1 MILKYQKSLISM
13 DLLLFYRKLSN
24 KGIFCK
30 TTTSYID
37 IFILYCYNFN
47 KTIYNTPKKMRK
59 TAMKHAINED
69 IYYATQKEIISDVF
83 KIRFCGITYPDKTY
97 EISRVNPSSICI
109 EYVEKGSG
117 TVHAG
122 NKTFHPEEGDS
133 YILHTKT
140 YHHYYSNPS
149 NPWKKHF
156 VVICGSLIEN
166 LIEGYQLNNAYL
178 FKGLDT
184 KEELEKII
192 ELAKNKKGDL
202 TYEVISIVNKILYKM
217 KMHTL
222 LEKKAPDIAEKMR
235 DFLNEN
241 AVNKFRIEDLC
252 EYVSKSESHTIR
264 IFKEAY
270 GITPYAYVLN
280 KKISLAKDLLVNTN
294 LPIKQ
299 VSSNLNFADE
309 YYFSNVFKAKV
320 GLSPNNYR
328 KSKKAIK
335 SE

>member
-1 MILKYQKSLISM
+1 
-13 DLLLFYRKLSN
+13 
-24 KGIFCK
+24 
-30 TTTSYID
+30 
-37 IFILYCYNFN
+37 
-47 KTIYNTPKKMRK
+47 
-59 TAMKHAINED
+59 MKHAVNED
-69 IYYATQKEIISDVF
+69 IYYATQKESISDVF

-97 EISRVNPSSICI
+97 EISRENPFSVCI

-117 TVHAG
+117 TVHVG

-133 YILHTKT
+133 YILHTKA
-140 YHHYYSNPS
+140 YHHYYSNPT
-149 NPWKKHF
+149 NPWKKYF

-184 KEELEKII
+184 KEEFEKII
-192 ELAKNKKGDL
+192 ELAKNKKEDI
-202 TYEVISIVNKILYKM
+202 TYEVTSIVNKILYKM
-217 KMHTL
+217 KMHTII
-222 LEKKAPDIAEKMR
+222 EKKTPDIAERMR

-252 EYVSKSESHTIR
+252 EHISKSESHSIR

-299 VSSNLNFADE
+299 VSANLNFTDE
-309 YYFSNVFKAKV
+309 YYFSNVFKTKV

-335 SE
+335 NEKQD